1 MLTAISAVFAG
12 LPALLSFLGG
22 ATARA
27 VIGHAIKWFEKKQ
40 DHAQEMERM
49 RLQAE
54 LDQGAHERNAALIKL
69 QAELKVAEV
78 KLVGENAIGLE
89 EAKAF
94 TEAMK
99 TANQPTGNWFI
110 DAWNGC
116 IRPGAATVAIGL
128 WICKIIK
135 AGLTITSWD
144 ENLVASILGYYFADR
159 QLGKRK

>member
-1 MLTAISAVFAG
+1 MLSALLVG

-27 VIGHAIKWFEKKQ
+27 VIGHVIKFFEKKQ
-40 DHAQEMERM
+40 DHQQEMEKM

-54 LDQGAHERNAALIKL
+54 LDQGAHNRQLALIAQQADLKL
-69 QAELKVAEV
+69 GEI
-78 KLVGENAIGLE
+78 KLVGEQAIGLA
-89 EAKAF
+89 EAQAF

-99 TANQPTGNWFI
+99 HANTPSGNPI
-110 DAWNGC
+110 VDAWNGS
-116 IRPGAATVAIGL
+116 IRPAAASIAIIIWL
-128 WICKIIK
+128 LKIIK
-135 AGLTITSWD
+135 AGLTITAWD

>member
-1 MLTAISAVFAG
+1 MLSALLVG

-22 ATARA
+22 ATVRA

-49 RLQAE
+49 RLQAD
-54 LDQGAHERNAALIKL
+54 LDRQRSEQNASLIKL
-69 QAELKVAEV
+69 QAELKVQEV
-78 KLVGENAIGLE
+78 KLVGEAAVDLE
-89 EAKAF
+89 GAKAF

-99 TANQPTGNWFI
+99 TANQPTGNWVV
-110 DAWNGC
+110 DAWNGS
-116 IRPGAATVAIGL
+116 IRPAAATIAIVIWL
-128 WICKIIK
+128 LKIIK
-135 AGLTITSWD
+135 AGLTITAWD